1 MERLAFGCKR
11 IEIMIKEIEKI
22 VETACKQETNYFGYG
37 IWAHHILP
45 VVKYAKLM
53 AKRLGAN
60 EEIVEIAALLHDYAS
75 VKDYK
80 LYEDHHLHGAELAE
94 QILNQFNY
102 PQDKIE
108 QVKHCILCHR
118 GSKVAEKLT
127 KEALCIAD
135 ADSMAHFDSIS
146 SLFYLAFFSHKMGID
161 EANNWLMQ
169 KLERSWNKLS
179 PQAKEIIKD
188 KYEASKLLLGSQN

>member
-1 MERLAFGCKR
+1 
-11 IEIMIKEIEKI
+11 MIKKITKI
-22 VETACKQETNYFGYG
+22 VENACKQETNYFGYG
-37 IWAHHILP
+37 AWTHHILP
-45 VVKYAKLM
+45 VVKYTKLM
-53 AKRLGAN
+53 AEKLRAN

-80 LYEDHHLHGAELAE
+80 LYKDHHLHGAELAE
-94 QILNQFNY
+94 QVLKKFDY
-102 PQDKIE
+102 PQNKIE
-108 QVKHCILCHR
+108 QIKHCILCHR
-118 GSKVAEKLT
+118 GSKTAQKLT
-127 KEALCIAD
+127 KEALCVAD

-146 SLFYLAFFSHKMGID
+146 SLFYLAFFSHKMNID